1 MAKPNHITIQVC
13 HWDSMDKTCKYDEP
27 VSLNDTSSVTNE
39 MESLTSTNKDGVN
52 KTKTQPKNQYSNG
65 KLSAKGYTLDQVL
78 DSIRELVHEL
88 EKLEDYHHGE
98 AMKLQK
104 KIGDAY
110 WDYYNWRKEI
120 GDLLS
125 SEGYAVVSMKMLKVL
140 NTIGIFKNDEIWF
153 PTYYAYNTMWN
164 FSDASAQLALSLAES
179 DAVRLL
185 TCNCGHKPYL
195 NAIHSKNVHYIIKAS
210 LSILHNIARNP
221 SIKHYFKEQKT
232 SEVIQTFISSKDEM
246 FKVLSMM
253 TMAYIVEEEDNQT
266 LIEETGSI
274 LCMLQ
279 WLDKALDC
287 NKRRYKGFTPYEIVQ
302 GLEKLAVTDSNKLK
316 IVDGGILSM
325 LSRMLQFDDVREQCS
340 AARILWTLM
349 FDENVRERL
358 INDEQ
363 ALVTLLE
370 SLKDNKDK
378 LVSANVKG
386 VLWLL
391 NGATQVTEVD
401 KETVRARAK
410 THVFIS
416 YSVVDKES
424 VWRIRDRLKEEGYQL
439 WIDVDCM
446 GPSNLQAMASG
457 IENAAVVLICM
468 SEKYKQSPSCRTEA
482 EYTFRLR
489 KDYIPMMMQK
499 KYNPDGW
506 LGTMLGAKLF
516 FDFSGK
522 YPFEKSFGGLIKEL
536 RGRGQYSPGDAQVD
550 GAEDQT
556 NKAGTSTE
564 NSGNEQQSPSKK
576 ISIDHLVNDIGAL
589 SPIVEMT
596 NDEIASWLHYHKL
609 AEYSEAFSQFDG
621 KMLFQ
626 LSEMKKEA
634 PEYFYQCME
643 KKMNMS
649 LVDTLRFTAALASIK
664 K

>member
-1 MAKPNHITIQVC
+1 
-13 HWDSMDKTCKYDEP
+13 
-27 VSLNDTSSVTNE
+27 
-39 MESLTSTNKDGVN
+39 MECSTTPSCNYKEGVN
-52 KTKTQPKNQYSNG
+52 VNNTKATTTTTTPSSSTTTTTSRTQTKGQYSNG

-78 DSIRELVHEL
+78 DMVKDLVREL
-88 EKLEDYHHGE
+88 EKLEEYHHGE

-104 KIGDAY
+104 KIGDTY

-210 LSILHNIARNP
+210 LSILHNIARNS

-253 TMAYIVEEEDNQT
+253 TNAYIVEEEDNQA

-274 LCMLQ
+274 SCMLQ

-302 GLEKLAVTDSNKLK
+302 GLEKLAVTDFNKSK
-316 IVDGGILSM
+316 IMDGGVLPM
-325 LSRMLQFDDVREQCS
+325 LSRMLQHDEVREQCS
-340 AARILWTLM
+340 AARILWTLL
-349 FDENVRERL
+349 FDETVRERMV
-358 INDEQ
+358 NEEQ
-363 ALVTLLE
+363 ELVTLLE
-370 SLKDNKDK
+370 SLKEHKDK
-378 LVSANVKG
+378 MVSANVRG
-386 VLWLL
+386 VLWLI

-416 YSVVDKES
+416 YSIVDKES

-439 WIDVDCM
+439 WIDVDCI

-516 FDFSGK
+516 FDFSGRH
-522 YPFEKSFGGLIKEL
+522 PFEKSFGGLIKEL

-550 GAEDQT
+550 GMEDPT
-556 NKAGTSTE
+556 NKTGTSME
-564 NSGNEQQSPSKK
+564 NSGSGQQVASGHKNSCESSP
-576 ISIDHLVNDIGAL
+576 NDITTL
-589 SPIVEMT
+589 SPILDMT
-596 NDEIASWLHYHKL
+596 HEEIISWLHYHKL
-609 AEYSEAFSQFDG
+609 DEYCDAFSQFDG
-621 KMLFQ
+621 RMLFQ

-643 KKMNMS
+643 KKMKMC
-649 LVDTLRFTAALASIK
+649 LEDILRFTAALTSIK